1 MFHSNDFQIVRTS
14 VSTTKPPPT
23 ARFVFIG
30 IVSALNVLMVGIMLY
45 RGFDF
50 WPSNPGGVDAITASV
65 CSIVAA
71 LTVAWA
77 VAYAKQS

>member
-1 MFHSNDFQIVRTS
+1 MFHSNDFQIVRTAA
-14 VSTTKPPPT
+14 STTKPSPV

-30 IVSALNVLMVGIMLY
+30 VVSALNVLMVFLMLY

-50 WPSNPGGVDAITASV
+50 WPNNPGGVDALTATA
-65 CSIVAA
+65 CSIVSI

-77 VAYAKQS
+77 IAYAKQP